1 MHASLRLHVIHVAG
15 TRMIHQGTD
24 GLLRGLLTD
33 GMFASDPMKL
43 HIPLHLAAHQRHSPL
58 LSWIQSWCPLST
70 IQPLTPA
77 EWFWEGHGLS
87 TQGVMTSQGTY
98 FLSLHPVDW
107 FLWSPPPAATRAAL
121 EELAAS
127 RHKRPGLNHIFIVPC
142 LYTLQWRR
150 LLYKKADVVFKLPAG
165 VRPAWPLP
173 MHEPLVVGL
182 TLHFAVCP
190 PFQLRFHPPLLE
202 LVRTLHGL
210 WSHVSGNEGL
220 ILHQL
225 CQSPATLESLQGW
238 EARSVLHTP
247 S

>member
-1 MHASLRLHVIHVAG
+1 
-15 TRMIHQGTD
+15 
-24 GLLRGLLTD
+24 
-33 GMFASDPMKL
+33 
-43 HIPLHLAAHQRHSPL
+43 
-58 LSWIQSWCPLST
+58 
-70 IQPLTPA
+70 
-77 EWFWEGHGLS
+77 
-87 TQGVMTSQGTY
+87 
-98 FLSLHPVDW
+98 VDW
-107 FLWSPPPAATRAAL
+107 FLWSPPPATTRAAL

-210 WSHVSGNEGL
+210 CHMCRGMKGLFCANFATPRLHWSPCKAGKHGRCYTPHPDDHFYC
-220 ILHQL
+220 HQVADDDGFDW
-225 CQSPATLESLQGW
+225 QP
-238 EARSVLHTP
+238 
-247 S
+247 